1 MQDEEIGTFY
11 LTDFLVRHFDRLI
24 IKGLGLDRHPQLLPV
39 YFGNYTRVV
48 YLSQVPDAALDRK
61 AAAAAARLGLPLEAV
76 QTGLSGIEAFLLGPR
91 APAVA
96 P

>member
-1 MQDEEIGTFY
+1 MQEKEIGTFY

-48 YLSQVPDAALDRK
+48 YLGQVPDAALERRPRPPRRASGCRWKRSRPD
-61 AAAAAARLGLPLEAV
+61 
-76 QTGLSGIEAFLLGPR
+76 LSGIEAFLLGPR

-96 P
+96 R